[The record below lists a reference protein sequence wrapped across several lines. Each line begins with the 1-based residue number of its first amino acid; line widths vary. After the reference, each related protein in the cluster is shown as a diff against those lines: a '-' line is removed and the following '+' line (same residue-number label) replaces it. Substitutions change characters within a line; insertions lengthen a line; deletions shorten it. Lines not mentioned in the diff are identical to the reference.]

1 MTSRYEVVYIFD
13 SALEE
18 AQVNEHLEKFHALLK
33 TPETPEP
40 IRQVNHWGK
49 RTLAYPIKHREVGYY
64 VVVQFETPAKQLPE
78 FERLIKL
85 DESVIR
91 HLVVIDE
98 GATPAVERPVPG
110 LEPDDEAVVPEEVV
124 PEEVEE

>member
-1 MTSRYEVVYIFD
+1 MTRQYEVVYIFD

-18 AQVNEHLEKFHALLK
+18 AQVNEHLERFHALLK
-33 TPETPEP
+33 SPENSDP

-49 RTLAYPIKHREVGYY
+49 RSLAFAIKRREVGYY
-64 VVVQFETPAKQLPE
+64 VVVKFNAEPRQLAE

-98 GATPAVERPVPG
+98 GATPAAARAAAPTEEAD
-110 LEPDDEAVVPEEVV
+110 LEVAEESDE
-124 PEEVEE
+124 

>member
-1 MTSRYEVVYIFD
+1 MTNRYEVVYIFD

-18 AQVNEHLEKFHALLK
+18 AQVNEHLERFHALLK

-49 RTLAYPIKHREVGYY
+49 RTLAYPIKRREVGYY
-64 VVVQFETPAKQLPE
+64 VVVQFETPAKQLAE

-98 GATPAVERPVPG
+98 GATPAVVR
-110 LEPDDEAVVPEEVV
+110 AAPEEEPEEEGAV

>member
-1 MTSRYEVVYIFD
+1 MARRYEVVYIFD

-18 AQVNEHLEKFHALLK
+18 AQVNEHLERFHAVLK
-33 TPETPEP
+33 TAEHPEP

-49 RTLAYPIKHREVGYY
+49 RTLAYQVKGREVGYY
-64 VVVQFETPAKQLPE
+64 VVVQFEAAAERLVE

-85 DESVIR
+85 DDAVLR

-98 GATPAVERPVPG
+98 GATPATVRVAAEGEDAEERG
-110 LEPDDEAVVPEEVV
+110 SEEDE
-124 PEEVEE
+124 

>member
-1 MTSRYEVVYIFD
+1 MTNRYEVVYIFD

-49 RTLAYPIKHREVGYY
+49 RTLAYRIKRREVGYY
-64 VVVQFETPAKQLPE
+64 VVVQFETPAVQLAE

-98 GATPAVERPVPG
+98 GATPAVERPVP
-110 LEPDDEAVVPEEVV
+110 EEEADDEVVVP
-124 PEEVEE
+124 PEEIEE

>member
-1 MTSRYEVVYIFD
+1 MTNRYEVVYIFD

-18 AQVNEHLEKFHALLK
+18 AQVNEHLERFHALLK

-49 RTLAYPIKHREVGYY
+49 RTLAYPIKRREVGYY
-64 VVVQFETPAKQLPE
+64 VVAQFETPAKQLAE

-98 GATPAVERPVPG
+98 GATPAVERAAP
-110 LEPDDEAVVPEEVV
+110 EEESDDEPAVIPEEA
-124 PEEVEE
+124 EE